1 MGWSN
6 KNVDYI
12 KTEEISDIVIVH
24 MDWSNKNVGYIYIEE
39 ISE

>member
-12 KTEEISDIVIVH
+12 KQKKFPGKVIIH
-24 MDWSNKNVGYIYIEE
+24 IGWSNKNVDYIYIEE